1 MKKVKTEEAVGL
13 TLCHDITE
21 VRDGFKGRAFRRGHI
36 VTAEDIPHLLDLG
49 KKHLYIWEENAGE
62 IHEEDAAQHSVA
74 SKLAV
79 PGFYRIRTREENL
92 DAVFVTAMAFARSR
106 ALNDEGGTFG
116 KQLRAGFGKK

>member
-1 MKKVKTEEAVGL
+1 M
-13 TLCHDITE
+13 
-21 VRDGFKGRAFRRGHI
+21 
-36 VTAEDIPHLLDLG
+36 
-49 KKHLYIWEENAGE
+49 
-62 IHEEDAAQHSVA
+62 

-116 KQLRAGFGKK
+116 KQIRSSLGKK